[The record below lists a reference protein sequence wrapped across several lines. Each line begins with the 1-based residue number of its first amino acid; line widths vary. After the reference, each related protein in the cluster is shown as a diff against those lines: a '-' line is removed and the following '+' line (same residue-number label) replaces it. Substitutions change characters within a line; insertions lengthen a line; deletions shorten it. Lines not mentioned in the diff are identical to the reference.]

1 MVTLERQAGWLRWS
15 VFYLLLFALLMLGK
29 FDTETFIYLQF

>member
-1 MVTLERQAGWLRWS
+1 MEKLERQTAWLRWS
-15 VFYLLLFALLMLGK
+15 VYYLLVFALLMLGK